1 MHKLKL
7 AGKPSLTFFLMLI
20 VLFVSTCLLITVT
33 SNADVAY
40 AVDSYGLYMAG
51 VQVTS
56 ENLTGTNWSYD
67 PDTNTLTLNDYVFY
81 NQAVGAEH
89 YAPIYYTG
97 SADFNI
103 VYTGSNNYI
112 RATSSAGN
120 IVAGIY
126 SAANLTIS
134 GGYGNLAIEVNKY
147 DSVCSYGIQ
156 VLGKLTIN
164 SGSMSIITGD
174 ASNRSIGIY
183 CQNGTSDA
191 GLEFNANYLRIEPG
205 INGTEHAYGVYNEG
219 SAVIQAGTFIIKAKS
234 SGSDAYAYYGSNEDS
249 SLNVKSVV
257 ESFEIASYT
266 SAIGGDGGKIKN
278 NIPGS
283 WYTDAAGSENKTAIE
298 KSNSPID
305 YPSAKKITLKTP
317 YMKVDE
323 TQPDCVYDGKP
334 HSPVISVEEPT
345 TGYTIKFGEEYGVCE
360 DDEAPSFTDAGEY
373 TVYYQ
378 ITADGYMTEND
389 SISFVIQQ
397 AEWNVLQEP
406 TAKTDLKYTGE
417 PLELVTPGIVEG
429 ATMYYT
435 VLDSNY
441 NYVVYYVTDIPTAT
455 EVGTYQVYYEVPEE
469 DNYEL
474 YEDIVTVT
482 IAKGDIVLD
491 KDPTAIDNLVYSAQ
505 AQNLIEPGSIQGK
518 TIYYKLGEDG
528 EYSENIPSA
537 TEVGIYTIY
546 YKVDGDENYNDFES
560 SLNAEISKLYLF
572 DSFVWADDYSSAQ
585 AKLIASDD
593 STDTKLVPA
602 TVNNQVLK
610 DPTCEDKGTTRYT
623 ATYSTE
629 EETVDIENI
638 NALGHTLVHHT
649 AVAATC
655 TTDGTAE
662 YYSCSVCEKKFSDED
677 GKTEIQNVQ
686 TIAALGHNWN
696 NGEIT
701 TVATCQTKGV
711 VTKTCLRTGCN
722 ETITEE
728 TDYAAHSLTHHNEV
742 AATTEATGNIEYWT
756 CSICDQY
763 FSDNQGLHKITQE
776 DVIIAKLK
784 KEIQDPASGVSI
796 EINGD
801 DSDRGFAE
809 NVNLKVEVKTNLSI
823 KEGTT
828 DYASIQN
835 LLSDNEKIA
844 GVYDVKLILTVNGV
858 ETEIQPSDIKE
869 GTTITV
875 KMDIPDDVN
884 STEFRLLH
892 IHSVNDMEFINNYTV
907 ENDAISFTIN
917 RLSEFAFIVNSSSQ
931 NGSKGAGFP
940 SWAIA
945 LIVIGGVLVLGCICF
960 LLLFFVLNKW
970 IRKDDKAV
978 RAFKVGKKDDEIKL
992 MLMNFS
998 IEYRVK
1004 EEVFDSKKEAEDEE
1018 NSKEAEDEENIT
1030 K

>member
-1 MHKLKL
+1 MHKFKL

-20 VLFVSTCLLITVT
+20 VLFASTCLLITVT
-33 SNADVAY
+33 SNANVAY
-40 AVDSYGLYMAG
+40 AVDNYDLYIAD

-56 ENLTGTNWSYD
+56 ENLTDTNWSYD
-67 PDTNTLTLNDYVFY
+67 PDTNTLTLNNYLFY
-81 NQAVGAEH
+81 NQTVGAEH

-112 RATSSAGN
+112 RATGSAGN

-147 DSVCSYGIQ
+147 DSVYSYGIQ

-174 ASNRSIGIY
+174 ASNQSIGIY

-205 INGTEHAYGVYNEG
+205 VNGTEHAYGVYNEG

-234 SGSDAYAYYGSNEDS
+234 SGSDAYAYYGSNENS

-278 NIPGS
+278 NIPGC
-283 WYTDAAGSENKTAIE
+283 WYTDAAGSENQTAIE

-317 YMKVDE
+317 YMKVND
-323 TQPDCVYDGKP
+323 TQPDCFYDGNS
-334 HSPVISVEEPT
+334 HSPVISMEEPT
-345 TGYTIKFGEEYGVCE
+345 TGYTIKFGEEYGVCN

-378 ITADGYMTEND
+378 ITADGYMTKND

-406 TAKTDLKYTGE
+406 TAKTNLKYTGE
-417 PLELVTPGIVEG
+417 PIELVTPGIVEG

-441 NYVVYYVTDIPTAT
+441 NYVVYYSTDIPTAT
-455 EVGTYQVYYEVPEE
+455 EVGTYKVYFEVPET

-474 YEDIVTVT
+474 YEDIVNVT

-560 SLNAEISKLYLF
+560 YLNAEISKLYLF

-585 AKLIASDD
+585 AKVIASND

-638 NALGHTLVHHT
+638 NPLGHTLVHRT
-649 AVAATC
+649 A
-655 TTDGTAE
+655 
-662 YYSCSVCEKKFSDED
+662 
-677 GKTEIQNVQ
+677 
-686 TIAALGHNWN
+686 
-696 NGEIT
+696 
-701 TVATCQTKGV
+701 
-711 VTKTCLRTGCN
+711 
-722 ETITEE
+722 
-728 TDYAAHSLTHHNEV
+728 V

-756 CSICDQY
+756 CSICDKY

-801 DSDRGFAE
+801 NSDRGFAE

-828 DYASIQN
+828 DYSSIQN
-835 LLSDNEKIA
+835 ILSDNEKIA

-875 KMDIPDDVN
+875 KMNIPDDVN
-884 STEFRLLH
+884 STDFRLLH

-931 NGSKGAGFP
+931 NVSNGAGFP

-1004 EEVFDSKKEAEDEE
+1004 EEVFDTKKEAEDEE
-1018 NSKEAEDEENIT
+1018 NIKEAEDEENIT

>member
-1 MHKLKL
+1 MYKFKL
-7 AGKPSLTFFLMLI
+7 AKKPSLTFFLMLI
-20 VLFVSTCLLITVT
+20 VLFASTCLLITVT
-33 SNADVAY
+33 SNANVAY
-40 AVDSYGLYMAG
+40 AVDNYDLYIAD

-56 ENLTGTNWSYD
+56 EKLTDTNWSYD
-67 PDTNTLTLNDYVFY
+67 PDTNTLTLNDYQFY
-81 NQAVGAEH
+81 NKTVGAEH

-103 VYTGSNNYI
+103 VYTGSYNII
-112 RATSSAGN
+112 RPTGSASN

-134 GGYGNLAIEVNKY
+134 GAGGNLAIDVKY
-147 DSVCSYGIQ
+147 DTVYSYGIQ

-164 SGSMSIITGD
+164 SGSMSIITND
-174 ASNRSIGIY
+174 ASNQSIGIY

-205 INGTEHAYGVYNEG
+205 ANGTEHAYGVYNEG
-219 SAVIQAGTFIIKAKS
+219 SAVIQAGTFIIQAKS
-234 SGSDAYAYYGSNEDS
+234 SGSDAYAYYGSNENS

-278 NIPGS
+278 NIPGC
-283 WYTDAAGSENKTAIE
+283 WYTDAAGSENETAIE

-305 YPSAKKITLKTP
+305 YPSAKRITFATP
-317 YMKVDE
+317 YMDVD
-323 TQPDCVYDGKP
+323 TDQPDCYYNGEP
-334 HSPVISVEEPT
+334 HSPVITVTEPA
-345 TGYTIKFGEEYGVCE
+345 TGYTIKYGTEYGVYNL
-360 DDEAPSFTDAGEY
+360 DEAPSFTNAGEY
-373 TVYYQ
+373 DVYYQ
-378 ITADGYMTEND
+378 ITADGYMTE
-389 SISFVIQQ
+389 SSSMTFVIQK
-397 AEWNVLQEP
+397 AERDDVVDP
-406 TAKTDLKYTGE
+406 TPKNNLKYTGQ
-417 PLELVTPGIVEG
+417 PIELVIPGSVEES
-429 ATMYYT
+429 TMYYT
-435 VLDSNY
+435 VLDNSTWD
-441 NYVVYYVTDIPTAT
+441 YVVYYSEDVPTAT
-455 EVGTYQVYYEVPEE
+455 EVGTYTVYYEVPED

-474 YEDIVTVT
+474 YEDNFDIT
-482 IAKGDIVLD
+482 IAKGDIILD
-491 KDPTAIDNLVYSAQ
+491 VEPTPISGLMYTGEAQ
-505 AQNLIEPGSIQGK
+505 ALINAGSLVGK
-518 TIYYKLGEDG
+518 TIYYKIGEGG
-528 EYSENIPSA
+528 EYSENIPTA
-537 TEVGIYTIY
+537 TEIRTYTIY
-546 YKVDGDENYNDFES
+546 YKVNGDENYNDFES
-560 SLNAEISKLYLF
+560 YLNAEISKLYLF

-585 AKLIASDD
+585 AKLIASND

-638 NALGHTLVHHT
+638 NPLGHTLVHHT
-649 AVAATC
+649 A
-655 TTDGTAE
+655 
-662 YYSCSVCEKKFSDED
+662 
-677 GKTEIQNVQ
+677 
-686 TIAALGHNWN
+686 
-696 NGEIT
+696 
-701 TVATCQTKGV
+701 
-711 VTKTCLRTGCN
+711 
-722 ETITEE
+722 
-728 TDYAAHSLTHHNEV
+728 V

-756 CSICDQY
+756 CSICDKY

-776 DVIIAKLK
+776 DVIIPKLK

-828 DYASIQN
+828 DYFSIQN
-835 LLSDNEKIA
+835 ILSDNEKIA

-884 STEFRLLH
+884 STDFRLLH

-931 NGSKGAGFP
+931 NVSNGAGFP

-1018 NSKEAEDEENIT
+1018 NTTIK